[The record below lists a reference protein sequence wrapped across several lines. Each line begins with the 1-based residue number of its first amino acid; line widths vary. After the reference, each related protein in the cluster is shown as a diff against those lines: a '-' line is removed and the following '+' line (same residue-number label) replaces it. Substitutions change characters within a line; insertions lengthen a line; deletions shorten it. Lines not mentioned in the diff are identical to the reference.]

1 MIPFALLPAV
11 LAGGV
16 YINGVR
22 ADLLP
27 EVTLSNATVRFDAQ
41 GDVWIDAPGYHV
53 QVLSPGEPAVPV
65 RTPAPSVS
73 SAQAASMSDTGS
85 RTTPVAT
92 WWLVTEDD
100 GSTGHTLEVLVNG
113 TLVRRVASG
122 QPQLILDV
130 GAYLRRGANT
140 VVVQGVPGGS
150 PAGGP
155 LSIYLGRGN
164 TLSGTLRLDNPE
176 VAFSARASDGAGG
189 SPTRQYT
196 LTVP

>member
-1 MIPFALLPAV
+1 
-11 LAGGV
+11 
-16 YINGVR
+16 
-22 ADLLP
+22 
-27 EVTLSNATVRFDAQ
+27 
-41 GDVWIDAPGYHV
+41 
-53 QVLSPGEPAVPV
+53 
-65 RTPAPSVS
+65 
-73 SAQAASMSDTGS
+73 MSDTGS

>member
-11 LAGGV
+11 LAGSV

-27 EVTLSNATVRFDAQ
+27 AVTLSNATVRFDAQ

-53 QVLSPGEPAVPV
+53 QVLSPGEPAVPA
-65 RTPAPSVS
+65 RTPAPSGS
-73 SAQAASMSDTGS
+73 PAQAASAGDTGS
-85 RTTPVAT
+85 RTPVAT
-92 WWLVTEDD
+92 WWLITEDD

-130 GAYLRRGANT
+130 GPYLRRGANT
-140 VVVQGVPGGS
+140 VVLQGVPGVS

-189 SPTRQYT
+189 SPTQQYT